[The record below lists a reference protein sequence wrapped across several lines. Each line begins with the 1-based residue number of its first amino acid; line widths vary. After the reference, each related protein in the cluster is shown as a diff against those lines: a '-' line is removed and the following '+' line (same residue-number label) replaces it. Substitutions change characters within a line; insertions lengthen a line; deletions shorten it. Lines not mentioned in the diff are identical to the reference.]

1 MNRIDTT
8 HHGIAR
14 ERVPS
19 LPPVRQVRIRV
30 RVEMVVDVL
39 TRRVVWRIAP
49 DVRMSFPLVHADIV
63 NLHDRGE
70 DHRSQ
75 VDGLPVAYAR

>member
-1 MNRIDTT
+1 MIGPRTAV
-8 HHGIAR
+8 GIWVA
-14 ERVPS
+14 
-19 LPPVRQVRIRV
+19 
-30 RVEMVVDVL
+30 VDVVL
-39 TRRVVWRIAP
+39 CGIVWRIAP

-70 DHRSQ
+70 DHPSQ